1 MYGFIFMTEDLIL
14 KKERRHGVRK
24 TNRSTFE
31 SFMDDALKRYEF
43 VTRTNESH
51 YDSSTILCQ
60 VEELWHHYKSSC
72 HAAEIVTAL
81 QMAVQG
87 VAESFILADRAA
99 YLQEQAVS
107 SVDIVQVMDDHVSPR
122 CFALVARK

>member
-1 MYGFIFMTEDLIL
+1 
-14 KKERRHGVRK
+14 V
-24 TNRSTFE
+24 
-31 SFMDDALKRYEF
+31 A
-43 VTRTNESH
+43 
-51 YDSSTILCQ
+51 
-60 VEELWHHYKSSC
+60 ELWHHYKSSC
-72 HAAEIVTAL
+72 HAAEIVTVL

-122 CFALVARK
+122 CLALVARK

>member
-1 MYGFIFMTEDLIL
+1 MIEDLVL
-14 KKERRHGVRK
+14 KKKRRHGVRK
-24 TNRSTFE
+24 SNRSTFE

-43 VTRTNESH
+43 VAKTNESH

-60 VEELWHHYKSSC
+60 VAKLWQHYQSSC
-72 HAAEIVTAL
+72 QAAEIVTVL

-122 CFALVARK
+122 CLALVARK